1 MRRARGVSMN
11 LAVDAPRTILVAH
24 NFYQLAGGEDV
35 VFAAETALLRAH
47 GHTVVEFVEDNREV
61 HGVNQLSAGLG
72 ATWSRA
78 SRARMREALERHR
91 PDVVHLH
98 NTFPLISPSVYYT
111 VRAVGIPVVQT
122 LHNYRLLCPNA
133 LFYRDGRVCEDCLG
147 RLVPWPGV
155 AHACYRGSR
164 AATGV
169 VATMLTAHRLARTW
183 TRKVSAY
190 VVLSEF
196 ARRKLI
202 QGGLPAA
209 KLLVKPHFVDPDPGP
224 GAHEGG
230 FALFVGRLSAE
241 KGVRT
246 LLGAWELLAGRVP
259 LTVVGDGPLAG
270 EVAAAARRLPGVEWL
285 GARTGGEVAD
295 LMGQAALLVSPS
307 ECYETFGRVVIEA
320 YARGTPVVVS
330 DLGAVPE
337 LVEPGR
343 TGLLAAPGDPA
354 QLADTVASV
363 WERPGEL
370 TTMGLAARRAFEA
383 RYTAERNYARLME
396 IYAAAG
402 ARAAAR

>member
-1 MRRARGVSMN
+1 M
-11 LAVDAPRTILVAH
+11 
-24 NFYQLAGGEDV
+24 

-47 GHTVVEFVEDNREV
+47 GHTVIQCVEDNRAV
-61 HGVNQLSAGLG
+61 QGVDRFAAGLG
-72 ATWSRA
+72 ATWSWT
-78 SRARMREALERHR
+78 SWARMRRMIEEHR

-98 NTFPLISPSVYYT
+98 NTFPLISPSVYYAA
-111 VRAVGIPVVQT
+111 RAAGIPVVQT
-122 LHNYRLLCPNA
+122 LHNYRLLCPSA
-133 LFYRDGRVCEDCLG
+133 LLYHDGRVCEDCLG

-155 AHACYRGSR
+155 AHGCYRDSR
-164 AATGV
+164 TVTGV
-169 VATMLTAHRLARTW
+169 VATMLTVHRLVRTW
-183 TRKVSAY
+183 SRMVDAY
-190 VVLSEF
+190 IVLTEF
-196 ARRKLI
+196 ARGKLV